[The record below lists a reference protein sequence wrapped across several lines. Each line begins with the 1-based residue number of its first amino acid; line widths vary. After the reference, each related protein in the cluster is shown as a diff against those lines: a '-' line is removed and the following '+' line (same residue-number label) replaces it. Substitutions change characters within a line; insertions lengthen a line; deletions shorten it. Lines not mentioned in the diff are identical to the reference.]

1 MSKDA
6 NKNISEK
13 LKWKLLRKHISPSQL
28 LGFISASLLGLTI
41 VIIAVQFFQDSRPI
55 FTSED
60 SFIKKDYITVTR
72 TVSLAGSIL
81 GSTNE
86 FTQKDIDD
94 IKSQPWC
101 RKIGTFTTNCYS
113 VHASISV
120 GGLGGAR
127 MGTMLFFESVPTEF
141 IDVKNSDWK
150 FDPAHPEIPVIM
162 SRDYLSLYNFGFAKS
177 SGLPQISESLASKV
191 PLDFTLSGNGKEE
204 TIKGHLVGFSSR
216 LNTIIVP
223 QEFMEWSNSK
233 FGSIKRLPSR
243 LIVEVNSPGDPKM
256 RQYMSDHGY
265 QVASEN
271 AEQGD
276 AQQFLN
282 LMITLVIV
290 AGIIIS
296 ALAFIVLMLSI
307 FLLLQKNTKKLQDLL
322 LLGYSPGQVSRP
334 YILMVMVINTAVLVV
349 SIIIMLLV
357 RLYYLPQLQGLGEPG
372 GSIVPAIVV
381 AVAIMALMGCSSIFI
396 IKRKIGSLWIQQS

>member
-1 MSKDA
+1 
-6 NKNISEK
+6 
-13 LKWKLLRKHISPSQL
+13 
-28 LGFISASLLGLTI
+28 
-41 VIIAVQFFQDSRPI
+41 
-55 FTSED
+55 
-60 SFIKKDYITVTR
+60 
-72 TVSLAGSIL
+72 
-81 GSTNE
+81 
-86 FTQKDIDD
+86 
-94 IKSQPWC
+94 
-101 RKIGTFTTNCYS
+101 
-113 VHASISV
+113 
-120 GGLGGAR
+120 
-127 MGTMLFFESVPTEF
+127 
-141 IDVKNSDWK
+141 
-150 FDPAHPEIPVIM
+150 
-162 SRDYLSLYNFGFAKS
+162 
-177 SGLPQISESLASKV
+177 
-191 PLDFTLSGNGKEE
+191 
-204 TIKGHLVGFSSR
+204 
-216 LNTIIVP
+216 
-223 QEFMEWSNSK
+223 
-233 FGSIKRLPSR
+233 
-243 LIVEVNSPGDPKM
+243 
-256 RQYMSDHGY
+256 MSDHGY

-334 YILMVMVINTAVLVV
+334 YILMVMVINAAVLVV